1 MSVRDL
7 VIAVAIGAGVPV
19 VGLVLHAVFVSVIRR
34 MHLRRP
40 FSVSGLPLHLS
51 HWFAPFRV
59 LIPAAGLASVVHL
72 LPVPEDVRAVVA
84 HVALL
89 GVVAGVAWVL
99 ASTLAVGRDL
109 IVARQR
115 LDAADNLRARR
126 IYTQLRVIERII
138 EALIVVLTLATMLLT
153 FPEVRQIGASL
164 LASAGIVGVIAGF
177 AAQRTLGTVFAG
189 VQIALS
195 QPIRLDDIV
204 VVQGE
209 SGTIEEITL
218 TYVVVHIWDHR
229 RLVLP
234 VTYFIEQPFQNWTR
248 TTSDLLG
255 TVFLYADYTLP
266 VQPVRD
272 EFQRFIEASPLWDR
286 KAAGFQVTNATEHT
300 LELRALVSAANSSDL
315 WNLRCAVREHLVSF
329 LQRSVP
335 LALPR
340 TRVELERPVASA
352 VEPPQLPAQPDSRR

>member
-1 MSVRDL
+1 MNVRDL
-7 VIAVAIGAGVPV
+7 LIAIAVGAGVPI
-19 VGLVLHAVFVSVIRR
+19 VGLLLHAVLVAAVRR

-51 HWFAPFRV
+51 HWFAPFRL
-59 LIPAAGLASVVHL
+59 LIPAAGLASVVHA
-72 LPVPEDVRAVVA
+72 LPVSEALRAVVA

-89 GVVAGVAWVL
+89 GIITGVAWVL
-99 ASTLAVGRDL
+99 TSSLAVGRDL
-109 IVARQR
+109 IVTRQR

-126 IYTQLRVIERII
+126 IYTQLRVIERIV

-153 FPEVRQIGASL
+153 FSEVRQIGASL

-177 AAQRTLGTVFAG
+177 AAQRTLGTIFAG

-218 TYVVVHIWDHR
+218 TYVVVHVWDHR

-255 TVFLYADYTLP
+255 TVYVYADYTLP

-272 EFQRFIEASPLWDR
+272 EFRRFIEASPLWDH

-315 WNLRCAVREHLVSF
+315 WSLRCAVREHLVAF
-329 LQRSVP
+329 LQRSYP
-335 LALPR
+335 QALPR
-340 TRVELERPVASA
+340 TRVELGQPAPA
-352 VEPPQLPAQPDSRR
+352 AAGPQQLPVEPDSHR

>member
-1 MSVRDL
+1 MNVRDL
-7 VIAVAIGAGVPV
+7 LIAIAVGAGVPI
-19 VGLVLHAVFVSVIRR
+19 VGLLLHAVLVAAVRR

-51 HWFAPFRV
+51 HWFAPFRL
-59 LIPAAGLASVVHL
+59 LIPAAGLASVVHA
-72 LPVPEDVRAVVA
+72 LPVSEALRAVVA

-89 GVVAGVAWVL
+89 GIITGVAWVL
-99 ASTLAVGRDL
+99 TSSLAVGRDL
-109 IVARQR
+109 IVTRQR

-126 IYTQLRVIERII
+126 IYTQLRVIERIV

-153 FPEVRQIGASL
+153 FSEVGQFVASL

-177 AAQRTLGTVFAG
+177 AAQRTLGTIF
-189 VQIALS
+189 
-195 QPIRLDDIV
+195 V

-218 TYVVVHIWDHR
+218 TYVVVHVWDHR

-255 TVFLYADYTLP
+255 TVYVYADYTLP

-272 EFQRFIEASPLWDR
+272 EFRRFIEASPLWDH

-315 WNLRCAVREHLVSF
+315 WSLRCAVREHLVAF
-329 LQRSVP
+329 LQRSYP
-335 LALPR
+335 QALPR
-340 TRVELERPVASA
+340 TRVELGQPAPA
-352 VEPPQLPAQPDSRR
+352 AAGPQQLPVEPDSHR